1 MAEGRT
7 KKPHGW
13 TPPGRGGTDQTMQPA
28 SQTAAG
34 PEIRAARL
42 SLAVAAGLLGIK
54 MLAYVL
60 TDSAAILSD
69 ALESIINVVAAGF
82 AVFSVS
88 VAATPPDKRHPYGH
102 GNIEYYAAGIEGL
115 LILLA
120 SVAIVW
126 ESWGKILHPE
136 PLPNLGAGLLLLLAA
151 SGVNLWLGLLL
162 LRQGKKSGSLTLEAD
177 GRHVLTD
184 VWTSGGVLIA
194 LALVMLS
201 GWLWLDGA
209 IACLVGAN
217 IAWTGIGLIRQSVA
231 GFMNESD
238 PALLASLCD
247 LLRERRHPSWIDIHR
262 LRAFKSGRAVH
273 VDLHLILP
281 RDMTLA
287 EAHEQVDAM
296 EKILAD
302 HLGPEADV
310 MIHADPCAD
319 DCCPVC
325 DAEPC
330 DLRSRPAEA
339 SPQWSPDTTGE
350 PVRGD

>member
-1 MAEGRT
+1 MELF
-7 KKPHGW
+7 
-13 TPPGRGGTDQTMQPA
+13 
-28 SQTAAG
+28 SQTAG
-34 PEIRAARL
+34 RPDLRAARL
-42 SLAVAAGLLGIK
+42 SLAVAVGLFGIK
-54 MLAYVL
+54 MLAWVL

-82 AVFSVS
+82 AVFSVTL
-88 VAATPPDKRHPYGH
+88 AAMPPDKRHPYGH

-120 SVAIVW
+120 AVAIVW
-126 ESWGKILHPE
+126 ESWDKIFNPE
-136 PLPNLGAGLLLLLAA
+136 PLPNLGAGLGLLAA
-151 SGVNLWLGLLL
+151 AGGVNLWLGLLL
-162 LRQGKKSGSLTLEAD
+162 LRQGRSSGSLTLEAD

-184 VWTSGGVLIA
+184 VWTSAGVLVG
-194 LALVMLS
+194 LALVWMT

-209 IACLVGAN
+209 IACLVAAN
-217 IAWTGIGLIRQSVA
+217 IIWAGFGLVRQSVA

-247 LLRERRHPSWIDIHR
+247 LLREHRHPSWIDIHR
-262 LRAFKSGRAVH
+262 LRAFKSGRSVH

-287 EAHEQVDAM
+287 EAHEQVEAM
-296 EKILAD
+296 EKLLAN
-302 HLGPEADV
+302 HLGPDADV

-330 DLRSRPAEA
+330 DLRRHASDA
-339 SPQWSPDTTGE
+339 SPLWSPETTGD
-350 PVRGD
+350 PIRGD